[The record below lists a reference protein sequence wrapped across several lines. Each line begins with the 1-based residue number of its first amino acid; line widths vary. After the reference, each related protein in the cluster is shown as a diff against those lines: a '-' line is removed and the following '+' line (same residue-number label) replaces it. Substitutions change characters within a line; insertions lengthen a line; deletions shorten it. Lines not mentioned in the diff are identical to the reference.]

1 MEGEQSTEKK
11 EKKGAFYSLRK
22 SFSGR
27 TSSKQD
33 LDIPDS
39 ESITSGQ
46 GPSSPYSDRSITS
59 RRASAP
65 SSLMVV
71 DENTSDLGSEHG
83 VPKKSKKMF
92 STKFVKKMF
101 RSGSFSGSQAG
112 DDHIAQDNASVAEED
127 DALDE
132 SRMSEASAATGT
144 VDESGSPT
152 KKKKRFSTKF
162 VTKMFRSNSMSSANG
177 GDAMSAAG
185 GETPSVAGD
194 SEANA
199 SPAQSR
205 RKSMFSFGSSYSK
218 SSPKPSGE
226 NTSGIAGRDETQ
238 VPVDPYQGPVSPTF
252 VARRPFAEGEPQ
264 ELGYTSPNAPIEQ
277 QNKPSPIPA
286 TSPAAVHSSSG
297 TGSAWKL
304 FEAVEASSPGRLEYD
319 LPLQNAAESQ
329 DEVGDSYA
337 EEPFSAM
344 NNSLDSFEESKE
356 TVSFS
361 HCLIFSSI
369 MCWQLI
375 VFCFCFY

>member
-46 GPSSPYSDRSITS
+46 GPSSPFSDRSITS

-71 DENTSDLGSEHG
+71 DENTSDLGSELG

-162 VTKMFRSNSMSSANG
+162 VTKMFRSNSMSSAN
-177 GDAMSAAG
+177 
-185 GETPSVAGD
+185 
-194 SEANA
+194 
-199 SPAQSR
+199 
-205 RKSMFSFGSSYSK
+205 
-218 SSPKPSGE
+218 
-226 NTSGIAGRDETQ
+226 
-238 VPVDPYQGPVSPTF
+238 
-252 VARRPFAEGEPQ
+252 
-264 ELGYTSPNAPIEQ
+264 
-277 QNKPSPIPA
+277 
-286 TSPAAVHSSSG
+286 
-297 TGSAWKL
+297 
-304 FEAVEASSPGRLEYD
+304 
-319 LPLQNAAESQ
+319 
-329 DEVGDSYA
+329 
-337 EEPFSAM
+337 
-344 NNSLDSFEESKE
+344 
-356 TVSFS
+356 
-361 HCLIFSSI
+361 
-369 MCWQLI
+369 
-375 VFCFCFY
+375 

>member
-1 MEGEQSTEKK
+1 MESEQPAEKK
-11 EKKGAFYSLRK
+11 EKKNSFFSLRK

-33 LDIPDS
+33 LDIPDI
-39 ESITSGQ
+39 ESVASGQ
-46 GPSSPYSDRSITS
+46 ELASPLSDKSLS
-59 RRASAP
+59 GRRASAP

-71 DENTSDLGSEHG
+71 DENTSDLGSEIG

-112 DDHIAQDNASVAEED
+112 DDQSIQDNASVAEED

-132 SRMSEASAATGT
+132 SRMSEASGATGT

-177 GDAMSAAG
+177 ADMTAAQANESA
-185 GETPSVAGD
+185 SVAGD
-194 SEANA
+194 SEVNP
-199 SPAQSR
+199 SPIQSR
-205 RKSMFSFGSSYSK
+205 RKSLFSFGSSYSK
-218 SSPKPSGE
+218 SPPPSSAA
-226 NTSGIAGRDETQ
+226 NAAGIAGIDKTQ

-252 VARRPFAEGEPQ
+252 VARRPFADDEPV
-264 ELGYTSPNAPIEQ
+264 E

-286 TSPAAVHSSSG
+286 SSPVAPHNSSG

-304 FEAVEASSPGRLEYD
+304 FEAVESPGRLEYD
-319 LPLQNAAESQ
+319 LPLQNGVDIQEELSH
-329 DEVGDSYA
+329 SYA
-337 EEPFSAM
+337 EEPFTNLGVSR
-344 NNSLDSFEESKE
+344 DSYRGGKE
-356 TVSFS
+356 VVSF
-361 HCLIFSSI
+361 C
-369 MCWQLI
+369 I
-375 VFCFCFY
+375 V